1 MKWISASM
9 LASALF
15 LGAGLVAASDP
26 DPLRE
31 GRELTEAFYEER
43 TDVIW
48 ERFNEKM
55 KEAIGGEE
63 QLSNFARQIRS
74 RFGSEAR
81 VTDERV
87 FERQGFPVYR
97 RTVLFE
103 QTGSLP
109 FWVQWA
115 FDDQGRVAQ
124 FFVRQAQEAAASEHS
139 DYRTRADLRL
149 PFEGRWY
156 VFWGGRDIEQNYHAV
171 SADQR
176 FAYDFLVR
184 RDGSSHAG
192 GGEANEDYH
201 CWGEPV
207 LAPASG
213 KVVQAVDRWPD
224 NRPGQMD
231 PEHPPG
237 NFVVIDHGQGEF
249 SFLAH
254 LQKGSVAVSEGE
266 SLDSGDRVGVC
277 GNSGNSSEPH
287 LHYHLQTT
295 GRFGAGEGLPA
306 QFQDYRADGEPV
318 DRGEP
323 VQGQVIGPS
332 RNRG

>member
-1 MKWISASM
+1 MKRLSVSM
-9 LASALF
+9 LASVLF
-15 LGAGLVAASDP
+15 LGAGLVAASEP

-31 GRELTEAFYEER
+31 GRQLTEAFYGER

-48 ERFNEKM
+48 KRFNEEM

-63 QLSNFARQIRS
+63 QLATFARQVRS
-74 RFGSEAR
+74 QFGGETR

-87 FERQGFPVYR
+87 FDHQEYRVYR
-97 RTVLFE
+97 RTVLFQE
-103 QTGSLP
+103 SGSLP

-115 FDDQGRVAQ
+115 FDDQGRVAG
-124 FFVRQAQEAAASEHS
+124 FFVRQAQEAAASEYT

-149 PFEGRWY
+149 PFEGEWY
-156 VFWGGRDIEQNYHAV
+156 VFWGGRDIEQNYHAI

-176 FAYDFLVR
+176 FAYDFLIR

-192 GGEANEDYH
+192 SGDANEDYH
-201 CWGEPV
+201 CWGESI

-213 KVVQAVDRWPD
+213 TIVQAVDRWSD

-254 LQKGSVAVSEGE
+254 LRKGSVAVSEGE
-266 SLDSGDRVGVC
+266 SVDAGDQVGVC

-287 LHYHLQTT
+287 LHYHLQTSAE
-295 GRFGAGEGLPA
+295 FGAGQGLPA
-306 QFQDYRADGEPV
+306 QFQAYRADGERV
-318 DRGEP
+318 ERGEP
-323 VQGQVIGPS
+323 AQSQVIAPIQ
-332 RNRG
+332 

>member
-1 MKWISASM
+1 MPSEHP
-9 LASALF
+9 
-15 LGAGLVAASDP
+15 DP

-31 GRELTEAFYEER
+31 GRELTEAFYKER

-48 ERFNEKM
+48 ERFNDTM
-55 KEAIGGEE
+55 KEAIGSEE
-63 QLSNFARQIRS
+63 QLSNFARQVRS
-74 RFGSEAR
+74 QFGGETR
-81 VTDERV
+81 MTDERV
-87 FERQGFPVYR
+87 FEQQGYPIYR

-103 QTGSLP
+103 ESGSLP

-115 FDDQGRVAQ
+115 FDDQGRVAG
-124 FFVRQAQEAAASEHS
+124 FFVRQAQEAAASEHT
-139 DYRTRADLRL
+139 DYRTSADLRL
-149 PFEGRWY
+149 PFEGRWH

-176 FAYDFLVR
+176 FAYDFLIR
-184 RDGSSHAG
+184 RDGSSHANS
-192 GGEANEDYH
+192 GEANEDYH
-201 CWGEPV
+201 CWGEPI
-207 LAPASG
+207 LAPGSG

-254 LQKGSVAVSEGE
+254 LRKGSVAVSEGE
-266 SLDSGDRVGVC
+266 AIDAGERVGVC

-287 LHYHLQTT
+287 LHHHLQDTAD
-295 GRFGAGEGLPA
+295 FGAGQGLPA
-306 QFQDYRADGEPV
+306 QFQDYRADGEAV
-318 DRGEP
+318 ERGEP
-323 VQGQVIGPS
+323 VQGQVIGPADS
-332 RNRG
+332 GE